1 MPWPEV
7 QQDAELLKPYFDGF
21 ASFHGDAASVQCSY
35 WDLTCWLYGAPI
47 APMLRSAAVRHDG
60 SPLNFPVHAVL
71 YGRSDGGKTMFSRVM
86 SRSMFRVDKM
96 IRAHEFTAKRAI
108 GLRDRLGAIPLII
121 DDVNRDRFTDH
132 VPDLVKLDH
141 DIGER
146 YAPILISTN
155 RDVTGVA
162 PDLSKRIVVCA
173 IHGARPRSLS
183 HVPAQ
188 RALSGIGTA
197 LYRAYL
203 NRLTPLVPD
212 LMAKI
217 ADDPL
222 NPPDLIRSSSEIL
235 ADLITEALGER
246 PSWARQ
252 VSLDDLDRR
261 KDKPFL
267 DWLREIDE
275 QNRATEN
282 QAAAELTVN
291 FAGDLQ
297 QAIRFEKQVPPQALK
312 NRLADTVKLDLAA
325 LKKEYGFAARGR
337 RSWLA
342 RLLGR

>member
-1 MPWPEV
+1 
-7 QQDAELLKPYFDGF
+7 
-21 ASFHGDAASVQCSY
+21 
-35 WDLTCWLYGAPI
+35 
-47 APMLRSAAVRHDG
+47 MLRSAAVRHDG
-60 SPLNFPVHAVL
+60 SPLNYPVHAVL

-121 DDVNRDRFTDH
+121 DDVNRDRFTGH
-132 VPDLVKLDH
+132 VPDLVKFDH
-141 DIGER
+141 EIGEH

-155 RDVTGVA
+155 KDVTGVA

-212 LMAKI
+212 MAAKI

-222 NPPDLIRSSSEIL
+222 SPPDLIRSSSEIL
-235 ADLITEALGER
+235 ADLIAEALGER
-246 PSWARQ
+246 PSWATQ
-252 VSLDDLDRR
+252 VSLDELDRL

-275 QNRATEN
+275 QNRVDRESSDAGADRRFRRRPATGDPLREAGPAASLQEPAGRYG
-282 QAAAELTVN
+282 QA
-291 FAGDLQ
+291 
-297 QAIRFEKQVPPQALK
+297 RSRSFEDRVRLRRARGQALVAGAAVRTLSATAK
-312 NRLADTVKLDLAA
+312 LAA
-325 LKKEYGFAARGR
+325 RRRAWFKARRVSARRAAAARGIA
-337 RSWLA
+337 SEQE
-342 RLLGR
+342 